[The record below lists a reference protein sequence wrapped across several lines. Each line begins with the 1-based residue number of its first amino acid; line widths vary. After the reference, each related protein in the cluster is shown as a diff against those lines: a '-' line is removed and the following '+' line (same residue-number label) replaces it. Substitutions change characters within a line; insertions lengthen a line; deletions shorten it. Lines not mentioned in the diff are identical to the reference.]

1 MNINR
6 VFSLLLAAFMLM
18 SCCAGCGGGTD
29 SGTKAGM
36 NRQITDNNYDKSLAV
51 KCINGT
57 FVGRISDDVMEF
69 KGIPFVAQQPVGKLR
84 WKAPVEFEP
93 DEGVY
98 EAYYN
103 GKSPFQEVHESEP
116 ASLYV
121 QGEDCLYLNIW
132 TADNNMNDKPVM
144 VWIHGGAYQLGGTV
158 DPMYNMHNLVAEN
171 PDIIAVTIGY
181 RVGMFGFLHLSHL
194 PDGADYPDAQ
204 NLGIMDQVMALKWVH
219 DNIAA
224 FGGDPDNVT
233 IFGESAG
240 ADSVILI
247 PLISG
252 AENYAKRV
260 IAQSGSPVISRTS
273 EQSIECTGEFMKILN
288 CKTVKDL
295 QNVDVK
301 ELINASL
308 SFGMR
313 ICPERDGVY
322 IPADPYG
329 EYANGAVKDIAIL
342 QGCNKDEMNY
352 FVPVLGGAEEF
363 KKSINERLARYMPQL
378 TDTERA
384 QVESFYNDAKAVS
397 SDDYEPGCRLYDQIW
412 FRAPLIRISENQAKA
427 GGKSYTYY
435 FTPESSIPDM
445 KCCHAM
451 ELSTVLNNPENTIY
465 TGRVLDE
472 TFAKT
477 MRKMWIQFA
486 RTGDP
491 SLSAENSPDGK
502 AHNWPLY
509 NPDDKELMV
518 FDEFNIHTAKEAELK
533 IVDWDRMYFITKYYL
548 F

>member
-1 MNINR
+1 
-6 VFSLLLAAFMLM
+6 
-18 SCCAGCGGGTD
+18 
-29 SGTKAGM
+29 
-36 NRQITDNNYDKSLAV
+36 
-51 KCINGT
+51 
-57 FVGRISDDVMEF
+57 
-69 KGIPFVAQQPVGKLR
+69 
-84 WKAPVEFEP
+84 
-93 DEGVY
+93 
-98 EAYYN
+98 
-103 GKSPFQEVHESEP
+103 
-116 ASLYV
+116 
-121 QGEDCLYLNIW
+121 
-132 TADNNMNDKPVM
+132 
-144 VWIHGGAYQLGGTV
+144 
-158 DPMYNMHNLVAEN
+158 
-171 PDIIAVTIGY
+171 
-181 RVGMFGFLHLSHL
+181 
-194 PDGADYPDAQ
+194 
-204 NLGIMDQVMALKWVH
+204 
-219 DNIAA
+219 
-224 FGGDPDNVT
+224 
-233 IFGESAG
+233 
-240 ADSVILI
+240 
-247 PLISG
+247 
-252 AENYAKRV
+252 
-260 IAQSGSPVISRTS
+260 
-273 EQSIECTGEFMKILN
+273 MKMLN

-397 SDDYEPGCRLYDQIW
+397 SNDYEPGCRLYDQIW

-477 MRKMWIQFA
+477 MRMMWVQFA

-491 SLSAENSPDGK
+491 SLSAEMSPDGK

-509 NPDDKELMV
+509 NLEDKELMV

-533 IVDWDRMYFITKYYL
+533 ILDWDRMYFITKYYL

>member
-1 MNINR
+1 M
-6 VFSLLLAAFMLM
+6 
-18 SCCAGCGGGTD
+18 
-29 SGTKAGM
+29 
-36 NRQITDNNYDKSLAV
+36 
-51 KCINGT
+51 
-57 FVGRISDDVMEF
+57 
-69 KGIPFVAQQPVGKLR
+69 
-84 WKAPVEFEP
+84 
-93 DEGVY
+93 
-98 EAYYN
+98 
-103 GKSPFQEVHESEP
+103 
-116 ASLYV
+116 
-121 QGEDCLYLNIW
+121 
-132 TADNNMNDKPVM
+132 
-144 VWIHGGAYQLGGTV
+144 
-158 DPMYNMHNLVAEN
+158 
-171 PDIIAVTIGY
+171 
-181 RVGMFGFLHLSHL
+181 SHL

-219 DNIAA
+219 ENIAA
-224 FGGDPDNVT
+224 FGGDPDNIT

-260 IAQSGSPVISRTS
+260 IAQSGSPVISRTP
-273 EQSIECTGEFMKILN
+273 EQSIEYTDEFMKMLN

-397 SDDYEPGCRLYDQIW
+397 SNDYEPGCRLYDQIW
-412 FRAPLIRISENQAKA
+412 FRAPLFRISENQAKA

-477 MRKMWIQFA
+477 MRRMWVQFA

-491 SLSAENSPDGK
+491 SLSAEISPDGK

-509 NPDDKELMV
+509 NLEDKEVMV

-533 IVDWDRMYFITKYYL
+533 ILDWDRMYFITKYYL